1 MQNGVPYTAIWD
13 FKAFGVAKKPR
24 RHFLVDPRVSWLHRM
39 VARIDEINSYLSRTI
54 AQHQDRSGSVKR
66 SAS

>member
-13 FKAFGVAKKPR
+13 FKSLGVAKGPG
-24 RHFLVDPRVSWLHRM
+24 RHFFVDLRVGRLHRM
-39 VARIDEINSYLSRTI
+39 VARIHEINSYLSRTI
-54 AQHQDRSGSVKR
+54 AQHQDRSGYVKR